1 MLEDY
6 LTFRFQAWYN
16 WCVETFGARSTTMP
30 SERALR
36 VMEEAVELIQSE
48 GVSKKTA
55 HDVINRCYNRP
66 VGDPN
71 QEVGQ
76 IFFTLGVYCLLKNID
91 PVAEADKDFLRVLEI
106 LKDDPDYFKRRVEA
120 KRLAGI
126 ELSEEPVT

>member
-16 WCVETFGARSTTMP
+16 WCVETFGTRSTTMP

-48 GVSKKTA
+48 GVSEEIA
-55 HDVINRCYNRP
+55 LAVIKRCYSRP
-66 VGDPN
+66 VGDPA
-71 QEVGQ
+71 QEAGQ
-76 IFFTLGVYCLLKNID
+76 IFLTLGVYCALKDLD